1 MVFLIKNTMEN
12 NMENEFA
19 WWRIENGI
27 LYFDY
32 KQNVVIRLKDA
43 IKIVA
48 DRLKLQ
54 QGKPFPILCNIKGIR
69 NLDKT
74 ARWYL
79 AREGSNLATAV
90 ALISANPLSRLL
102 ANIYLISTSPSV
114 PTKVVAD
121 ELEGIEFLLGVGRYI
136 PE

>member
-1 MVFLIKNTMEN
+1 MEN

-19 WWRIENGI
+19 RYRIENGI

-32 KQNVVIRLKDA
+32 KQNIVIQLRDA

-54 QGKPFPILCNIKGIR
+54 QGKPFPILCNTKGIR
-69 NLDKT
+69 NVDKA

-90 ALISANPLSRLL
+90 ALITANPLSRLL
-102 ANIYLISTSPSV
+102 ANIYLIGTSPSV

-121 ELEGIEFLLGVGRYI
+121 ELEGMEFLLGAH
-136 PE
+136 PS